1 MILSMAKKK
10 FVTHNGKFHS
20 DDIFACATLSLV
32 LENKGKSFKLFR
44 TRDLEIVKNGD
55 YVFDVGGIYD
65 PENNRFDHHQL
76 GGAGKR
82 ENGIE
87 YASFGLVWKKFGI
100 ELCISQEISDAV
112 DEKLVSSIDAQDNGM
127 DLYTIKFENVLPYAI
142 WDAFRSFLPTWK
154 EDENIPDSLFLEVV
168 EIAKKILS
176 REIKKAKDK
185 FEAKTLVQKA
195 YDDTLDKRLIV
206 LDIYYPWRDALIEY
220 KEPLFVVT
228 PRLGGKWDLSTITVN
243 KDSFKARKDL
253 PAVWAGLQNEEL
265 QKVSGVQDAVFCH
278 RGLFLAVANSK
289 EGILKL
295 AELALKS

>member
-1 MILSMAKKK
+1 MAKKK